1 MKNPAQ
7 QLHAAGQSLWLDS
20 INRRMLTSGTLAH
33 YIKDVAITGLTSNP
47 TILGHAMAASSDYDE
62 SLKHHTAAGVHE
74 PQELVYGAA
83 LEDLTEAADL
93 LRPTWE
99 ATGGTDGYVSLEVP
113 PGLAY
118 DAPGSIEMARRL
130 HAEAARP
137 NLLVKIP
144 GTPAGLTAMETLVA
158 EGIGINVTLLF
169 SDTHYLQTAAAY
181 MRALERRASAGQSLD
196 VPSVA
201 SLFISRWDKA
211 ADPLLPVDLHVRL
224 GLAVAQ
230 KVYASHR
237 AVLEDDRW
245 KALESAGAK
254 PQRVLWASTST
265 KDPTFPDT
273 YYVGRLAT
281 PNTIDTMPEKTLLA
295 FADHGGPIELM
306 EPDYAGAEACLA
318 QVAAAGV
325 DVDALG
331 QSLQR
336 QGAHAFEADWASLLE
351 AIGTKAAALASA

>member
-1 MKNPAQ
+1 MNPAQ
-7 QLHAAGQSLWLDS
+7 QLHAAGQSLWIDS

-33 YIKDVAITGLTSNP
+33 YIKDLAVTGLTSNP
-47 TILGHAMAASSDYDE
+47 TILGHAMAASADYDQ
-62 SLKHHTAAGVHE
+62 SLGRHLAAGTRE
-74 PQELVYGAA
+74 PQELVYASA
-83 LEDLTEAADL
+83 LEDLTDAADL
-93 LRPTWE
+93 FRSTWE

-118 DAPGSIEMARRL
+118 DAPASIEMGRRL

-158 EGIGINVTLLF
+158 DGIGINVTLLF

-181 MRALERRASAGQSLD
+181 MRAMEKRAAAGQPLD

-211 ADPLLPVDLHVRL
+211 ADSLLPVSAHGQL
-224 GLAVAQ
+224 GLAVAN

-237 AVLEDDRW
+237 AMLEDDRW
-245 KALESAGAK
+245 KALEQAGAK

-306 EPDYAGAEACLA
+306 APDYAAAEAHLA
-318 QVAAAGV
+318 KVASAGV

-331 QSLQR
+331 ESLQR
-336 QGAHAFEADWASLLE
+336 LGAHAFEADWAGLLD
-351 AIGTKAAALASA
+351 AITSKAGALVSA